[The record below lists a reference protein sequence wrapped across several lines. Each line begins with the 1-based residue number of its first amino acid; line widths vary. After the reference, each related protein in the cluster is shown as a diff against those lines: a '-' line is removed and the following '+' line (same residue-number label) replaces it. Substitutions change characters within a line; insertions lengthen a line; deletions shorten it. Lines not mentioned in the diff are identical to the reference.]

1 MQRHRLHAGILVLV
15 IAAGVMAMAASR
27 SAAPVMQAGPRTV
40 VVAELFTSEGC
51 SSCPAADD
59 LLREWLA
66 TQPVPGVE
74 IVGLSEHVDYWDRL
88 GWRDPFSSPAFSA
101 RQSAYDAAVFR
112 SHRVYTPQLVVD
124 GRLEAVG
131 SDAEAVRRAVIEAAR
146 QPKADV
152 EVSALADWPDR
163 LQVRVRVQV
172 PAGVPRQGVAEVVLA
187 VTEDGLATKV
197 ARGENG
203 GRTLRHA
210 AVTRSL
216 TTIGVVSASA
226 GDSTLHGS
234 VPLTAGWSR
243 PHVRLVALVQER
255 DSRRILGAASVGLA
269 GAPTQRGGRDEPR
282 TGERDHPARAAEAE
296 PGAAGWKH
304 KPEHVPEPPR

>member
-1 MQRHRLHAGILVLV
+1 MI
-15 IAAGVMAMAASR
+15 AGVRIAGLFTASLVAGLAAATVTDPASTTTTT
-27 SAAPVMQAGPRTV
+27 APARPV

-101 RQSAYDAAVFR
+101 RQSAYDAVVFR
-112 SHRVYTPQLVVD
+112 SHRVYTPQLVID
-124 GRLEAVG
+124 GQLEAIG
-131 SDAEAVRRAVIEAAR
+131 SDAGAVRRAVLDAAR
-146 QPKADV
+146 HNKADID
-152 EVSALADWPDR
+152 VSASPDGPDR

-172 PAGVPRQGVAEVVLA
+172 PPDVMRRGPAEVMLA

-210 AVTRSL
+210 AVTRTL
-216 TTIGVVSASA
+216 TSVGMVPTGTAQ
-226 GDSTLHGS
+226 STLQVTLRLAPAWS
-234 VPLTAGWSR
+234 VSN
-243 PHVRLVALVQER
+243 VRLVAFLQEH
-255 DSRRILGAASVGLA
+255 DSRRILGAATVGLGG
-269 GAPTQRGGRDEPR
+269 GAAPSRGS
-282 TGERDHPARAAEAE
+282 
-296 PGAAGWKH
+296 PGADVCCRR
-304 KPEHVPEPPR
+304 PD

>member
-1 MQRHRLHAGILVLV
+1 MITGARIAGLLTASLVAGLT
-15 IAAGVMAMAASR
+15 AAATDPAPTATAT
-27 SAAPVMQAGPRTV
+27 AAPRSI

-88 GWRDPFSSPAFSA
+88 GWRDPFSSATFSA

-112 SHRVYTPQLVVD
+112 SHRVYTPQLVID
-124 GRLEAVG
+124 GQLEAIG
-131 SDAEAVRRAVIEAAR
+131 SDASAVRRAVLDAAR
-146 QPKADV
+146 QPKADLD
-152 EVSALADWPDR
+152 VSASTEGADR

-172 PAGVPRQGVAEVVLA
+172 PPDVVRHGPAELVLA

-210 AVTRSL
+210 AVTRTL
-216 TTIGVVSASA
+216 TTIGVVPPATA
-226 GDSTLHGS
+226 QSTLQVTVPLATAWS
-234 VPLTAGWSR
+234 VPKI
-243 PHVRLVALVQER
+243 RLVAFLQER
-255 DSRRILGAASVGLA
+255 DSRRILGAATVALDTTTA
-269 GAPTQRGGRDEPR
+269 RFGAQR
-282 TGERDHPARAAEAE
+282 
-296 PGAAGWKH
+296 
-304 KPEHVPEPPR
+304 